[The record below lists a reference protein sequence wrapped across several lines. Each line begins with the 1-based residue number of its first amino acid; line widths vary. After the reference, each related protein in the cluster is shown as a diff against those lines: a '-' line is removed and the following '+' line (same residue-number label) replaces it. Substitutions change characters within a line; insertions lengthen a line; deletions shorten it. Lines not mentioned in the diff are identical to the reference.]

1 MSYALLR
8 TEEETFEEVSEEVV
22 ALVDQLKSLYND
34 MEMIVVFDEQNKDV
48 KAKTATKDMID
59 QL

>member
-8 TEEETFEEVSEEVV
+8 TEEETFEEVSDEVV

-34 MEMIVVFDEQNKDV
+34 MEMIVYSSDQNKDI
-48 KAKTATKDMID
+48 KGKTATKDMVD